1 MLTGVIEG
9 FYGRAWRRNERLMVM
24 DWTTTAGMG
33 AYIYG
38 PKDDIHVR
46 ARWRSLYDADTLA
59 AIADLKREAEA
70 RGLTFLAAIAPALDI
85 TYSDPA
91 DRVALKA
98 RLDQLAGIG
107 VGDIVLLYDDIP
119 SVLPEPDRARFS
131 DFASAQADVA
141 NEVAGHIT
149 GTLIFCPTEYCG
161 RMAGGD
167 PEASPYLQ
175 RLGAALAPDIEVFWT
190 GPEIVSETI
199 EADHLQAVAR
209 VLRRK
214 PMIWDNFHANDYDI
228 RRVMTGP
235 LAGRAPECR
244 DLVSG
249 WITNPNNEAEANF
262 VPILTTGQYLRHGAP
277 DLDAAIA
284 AWQPRFRL
292 AFTGGKTL
300 STAQIALL
308 VDLTWQPFSLGPRS
322 EAILRRVE
330 RMLAEHRPDTT
341 ATDWR
346 EGLAELRAFKE
357 SVDRL
362 FVAMTEIENRD
373 LFHTFHGYL
382 WEAREETEHL
392 LAYLDWLDTAPH
404 PEAEFPAADR
414 IHNFYRRGFGATIQ
428 RLLTRDPDGSMGHGR

>member
-9 FYGRAWRRNERLMVM
+9 FYGRAWRRDERLMVI
-24 DWTTTAGMG
+24 DWTAGAGMG

-46 ARWRSLYDADTLA
+46 ARWRSLYDAATLA
-59 AIADLKREAEA
+59 AIADLKAEAET
-70 RGLTFLAAIAPALDI
+70 RGLAFLAAIAPALDI

-91 DRVALKA
+91 DRAALKA

-107 VGDIVLLYDDIP
+107 VSDIVLLYDDIP
-119 SVLPEPDRARFS
+119 SVLPESDRVRFA

-149 GTLIFCPTEYCG
+149 GRLIFCPTEYCG

-167 PEASPYLQ
+167 PETSPYLQ
-175 RLGAALAPDIEVFWT
+175 RLGAALAPGIEVFWT
-190 GPEIVSETI
+190 GPDIVSETI
-199 EADHLQAVAR
+199 EADHLRAVAR

-235 LAGRAPECR
+235 LAGRAPGCR

-249 WITNPNNEAEANF
+249 WITNPNNEAEANY

-292 AFTGGKTL
+292 AFSGGRTL
-300 STAQIALL
+300 TADQIALL
-308 VDLTWQPFSLGPRS
+308 IDLTWQPFALGPVS
-322 EAILRRVE
+322 GAILARAE
-330 RMLAEHRPDTT
+330 SMLARQRPDT
-341 ATDWR
+341 ASPDWR
-346 EGLAELRAFKE
+346 EGLAEVRAFKQR
-357 SVDRL
+357 VDLL
-362 FVAMTEIENRD
+362 FTAMTEIENRD
-373 LFHTFHGYL
+373 LFHTFRGYL

-392 LAYLDWLDTAPH
+392 LTYLDWLDGDPPPDA
-404 PEAEFPAADR
+404 AFPARDKV
-414 IHNFYRRGFGATIQ
+414 HNFYRRGYGAAIQ
-428 RLLTRDPDGSMGHGR
+428 RLLMRDPDGSMRHVR